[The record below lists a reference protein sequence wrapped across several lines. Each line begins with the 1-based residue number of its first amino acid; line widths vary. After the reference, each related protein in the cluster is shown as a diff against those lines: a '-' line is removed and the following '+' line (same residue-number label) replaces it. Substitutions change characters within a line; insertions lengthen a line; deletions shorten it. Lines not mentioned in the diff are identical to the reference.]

1 MSKSFPPVT
10 LFFFFPL
17 LCSRSIAHLPSSPSL
32 SHFFFYFLFIFFLSF
47 FPFILVWSYRAE
59 SETLTS
65 SWLLY
70 NRELSH
76 SIQQITTSTGQQ
88 ITKLSDTYE
97 TITQKLEELQ
107 ALITRFAET
116 QKLSDEVVHAFAEG
130 QEKFGLE
137 FEKQIEGLGELQVEV
152 DSIRVLQRRL
162 DLQRG
167 AAELYKARLE
177 AVEERISKQKEL
189 EMDWRQRDSRMLH
202 HFRCTKLLFYFA
214 KEGGEE
220 GCVCVLTIYGGVLGR
235 LRIILGVLSILAIL
249 WILATP
255 IQDHYLEIDEK
266 PPPPPSPPFS
276 DDVLGIKPEYGG
288 LPKEVVSLEA
298 DRLLRARH
306 P

>member
-1 MSKSFPPVT
+1 M
-10 LFFFFPL
+10 
-17 LCSRSIAHLPSSPSL
+17 
-32 SHFFFYFLFIFFLSF
+32 
-47 FPFILVWSYRAE
+47 
-59 SETLTS
+59 
-65 SWLLY
+65 Y

-137 FEKQIEGLGELQVEV
+137 FGKQIEGLGELQVEV

-202 HFRCTKLLFYFA
+202 HFRCLPRRGGGRGMCVYADDIWGGSREAENYIGCTINSGDSVDLGHTDTGPLF
-214 KEGGEE
+214 G
-220 GCVCVLTIYGGVLGR
+220 
-235 LRIILGVLSILAIL
+235 
-249 WILATP
+249 
-255 IQDHYLEIDEK
+255 D
-266 PPPPPSPPFS
+266 
-276 DDVLGIKPEYGG
+276 
-288 LPKEVVSLEA
+288 
-298 DRLLRARH
+298 
-306 P
+306 